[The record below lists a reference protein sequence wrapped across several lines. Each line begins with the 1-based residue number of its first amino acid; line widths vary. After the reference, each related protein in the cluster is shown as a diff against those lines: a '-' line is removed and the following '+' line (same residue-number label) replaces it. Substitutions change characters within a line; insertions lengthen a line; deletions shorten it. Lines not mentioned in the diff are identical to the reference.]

1 MDNPIFIGAKRV
13 APDTTTFRSFAPIP
27 GLGILPVNAHLIH
40 AKEPVL
46 VDTSWVG
53 VSADYLNALEETI
66 DPTDIKWI
74 WISHT
79 DLDHVF
85 NLERVMEMAPKA
97 KVVIAGLGAAK
108 FGLRGDFDMSRLH
121 VLEAGQR
128 LDVGDRELVS
138 VKPVIYDAPET
149 NGFFDTK
156 TRVLFSADAFGAL
169 LDGPREETAEIPE
182 QILRDGQTAWASVD
196 APWLGW
202 ADKSMFGKLLS
213 DVERLDPSTIISG
226 HLPGTSGPLIRTV
239 LGNLLGSMSAGRFSG
254 PDRETIES
262 LFMPGAPELAAVA
275 S

>member
-1 MDNPIFIGAKRV
+1 MDQPTFIGAKRV

-27 GLGILPVNAHLIH
+27 GLGILPINAHLIH

-53 VSADYLNALEETI
+53 VSEAYLEELQKAI
-66 DPTDIKWI
+66 DPADLRWI

-85 NLERVMEMAPKA
+85 NLEAVMKLAPNA

-108 FGLRGDFDMSRLH
+108 LELRGDFDMSRLH

-138 VKPVIYDAPET
+138 IKPIIYDAPET

-169 LDGPREETAEIPE
+169 MDAPHEETAAIPE
-182 QILRDGQTAWASVD
+182 AVLRDGQTAWASVD

-202 ADKSMFGKLLS
+202 VDKTIFGALLS

-226 HLPGTSGPLIRTV
+226 HLPATSGPMIHKV
-239 LGNLLGSMSAGRFSG
+239 LGNLLGSMSAGRFGG

-262 LFMPGAPELAAVA
+262 LFAQPAVA
-275 S
+275 